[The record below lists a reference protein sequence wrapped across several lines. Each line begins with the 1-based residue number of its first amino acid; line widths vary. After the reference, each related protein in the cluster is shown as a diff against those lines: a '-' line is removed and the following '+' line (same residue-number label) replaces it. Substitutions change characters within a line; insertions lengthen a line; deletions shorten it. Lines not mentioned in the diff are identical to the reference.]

1 MPVLVNDT
9 IQTGAATDL
18 PITLN
23 GQLTAT
29 SRIDFFD
36 GILPTG
42 PSDPDDGTL
51 LCQCSMSSSAFVH
64 GTGNEFHLNP
74 VSEGTVIADGT
85 LSYWRMKNSADTV
98 VVQGDCGIDPL
109 NDIVF
114 DNADVLIDD
123 VVNVTSFVALLVI
136 GSG

>member
-1 MPVLVNDT
+1 MPITVRLSVEEGT
-9 IQTGAATDL
+9 AFDL
-18 PITLN
+18 PITLS
-23 GQLTAT
+23 GQLTST

-42 PSDPDDGTL
+42 ATDPDDGTL
-51 LCQCSMSSSAFVH
+51 LCQCSMSSTAFH
-64 GTGNEFHLNP
+64 HTTSNQFELNP

-85 LSYWRMKNSADTV
+85 LSYWRMKNASDQV
-98 VVQGDCGIDPL
+98 IVQGDCGIDPL

-123 VVNVTSFVALLVI
+123 VVNVTSFVVVLGI
-136 GSG
+136 GGE